1 MDDMFLTLTAC
12 YCCFALRNL
21 RTIKNLIFF
30 CIFALTLMPTLAK
43 LSIGT
48 LLFISLC
55 FIGLL
60 GYVLVKLHEH
70 LSKLEAMLTLCIREE
85 QHLHEN

>member
-1 MDDMFLTLTAC
+1 MENMFLTLTAC
-12 YCCFALRNL
+12 YLCYALRNI
-21 RTIKNLIFF
+21 RSIKNIIYF

-70 LSKLEAMLTLCIREE
+70 LAKLEAMLTLCIREE
-85 QHLHEN
+85 EYQREN

>member
-1 MDDMFLTLTAC
+1 MDNMFLTLTAC
-12 YCCFALRNL
+12 YCCYALRNI
-21 RTIKNLIFF
+21 RTIKNLVYF

-60 GYVLVKLHEH
+60 GYVLVKLHEN
-70 LSKLEAMLTLCIREE
+70 LGKLEALLTLCIREE
-85 QHLHEN
+85 QHLHED